1 MSDVYISPE
10 LIASLAV
17 LLTAL
22 TGLVLALRGQAA
34 QTVTQKAVV
43 DTQAQVTAH
52 GDTIDKVLT
61 QTNGAAAAAS
71 DRMTALETIVAQL
84 AIAQPAVAPV
94 ASAAPVTPSP
104 QAPAPV
110 PRVIVR

>member
-1 MSDVYISPE
+1 MSMHDVYISPE

-17 LLTAL
+17 LITAL

-34 QTVTQKAVV
+34 QTVTQKAAV

-52 GDTIDKVLT
+52 GATIDKVLT

-71 DRMTALETIVAQL
+71 DRITALETLVHQVL
-84 AIAQPAVAPV
+84 AGSTTAP
-94 ASAAPVTPSP
+94 PPRPPPST
-104 QAPAPV
+104 
-110 PRVIVR
+110 